1 MGFPE
6 PLNVFF
12 ILKLGF
18 SNLMS
23 PFCWRVARYGLACAV
38 GFCNIKV
45 MAIPERLPTED
56 GFERTVGV
64 NHLGHFALTAV
75 LLPALQRA
83 PKGFRVVTV
92 SSEAHRFGG
101 NQSPK
106 GRTRPL
112 DK

>member
-6 PLNVFF
+6 PLNAIF
-12 ILKLGF
+12 ISNLGF
-18 SNLMS
+18 SCISSL
-23 PFCWRVARYGLACAV
+23 FFWRIARYGLACAV
-38 GFCNIKV
+38 RFCNIKV

>member
-1 MGFPE
+1 
-6 PLNVFF
+6 
-12 ILKLGF
+12 
-18 SNLMS
+18 
-23 PFCWRVARYGLACAV
+23 V

-75 LLPALQRA
+75 LLPALRRA
-83 PKGFRVVTV
+83 PNGFRVVTV

-101 NQSPK
+101 N
-106 GRTRPL
+106 
-112 DK
+112 